1 MGTERIGG
9 VLLIVG
15 SVVFFVGAAIGVPAV
30 FTQTDPQVRLRM
42 LTERR
47 RAWQVAQPLY
57 GVGPGI
63 ATAGV
68 GVLAASSGRGA
79 GAVLAASCGTFAVG
93 ALAWWWSLFLR
104 GTRVSDF
111 AFGELPSWPF
121 ATYVLFTIAGIAL
134 LGLGL
139 LIGEFPTWL
148 GWVTLAADVVFL
160 AGYLR
165 FGDIPPFVFYALLTV
180 VGVGVL

>member
-1 MGTERIGG
+1 MGAERIGG

-15 SVVFFVGAAIGVPAV
+15 SVVFFVGAAIGVPGV
-30 FTQTDPQVRLRM
+30 FTQTDPQARLRM

-57 GVGPGI
+57 GLGPGI

-68 GVLAASSGRGA
+68 GVLAASCGGGA
-79 GAVLAASCGTFAVG
+79 AAALAASCGMFAVG

-111 AFGELPSWPF
+111 AFGALPSWPF
-121 ATYVLFTIAGIAL
+121 ATYVLLTIAGIAL

-139 LIGEFPTWL
+139 LTGEFPTWL

-160 AGYLR
+160 VGYLR
-165 FGDIPPFVFYALLTV
+165 FRDIPPFVFYVLLTV
-180 VGVGVL
+180 VGVAVL